1 MTDDP
6 SKNGRKTSSG
16 TFKPGNPG
24 GPGRPAGSRNKAT
37 LMLDHLA
44 ESEGAAVLQAVLAS
58 AKGGDM
64 AAARLILDRVWPAR
78 RSRRVSLA
86 LPTIVTAEDVLCA
99 MGAVVDAVAAG
110 QITPDEGAAVA
121 GILESKRRVIET
133 VGLEHRLAALEEG
146 RR

>member
-1 MTDDP
+1 MTSVA

-16 TFKPGNPG
+16 AFKPGNPG

-44 ESEGAAVLQAVLAS
+44 GSEGAAVLQAVIAS

-64 AAARLILDRVWPAR
+64 TAARLILDRVWPAR
-78 RSRRVSLA
+78 KSRTVSLP
-86 LPTIVTAEDVLCA
+86 LPTITTAEDVLRA
-99 MGAVVDAVAAG
+99 IGAVVDAVAAG
-110 QITPDEGAAVA
+110 KITPDEGAAVA
-121 GILESKRRVIET
+121 GILENKRRIIET
-133 VGLEHRLAALEEG
+133 VGLEHRLTALEEG